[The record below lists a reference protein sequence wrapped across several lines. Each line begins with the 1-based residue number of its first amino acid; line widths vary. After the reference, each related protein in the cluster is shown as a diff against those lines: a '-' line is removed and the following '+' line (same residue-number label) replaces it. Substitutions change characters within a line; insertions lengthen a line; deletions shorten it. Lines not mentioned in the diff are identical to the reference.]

1 MGEVFSHIS
10 PDSKRTMRAMN
21 PDTDLP
27 LLLSLVLRFWL
38 VAHAWV
44 LLVRWAEAR
53 VTRPTVPSPGS
64 IEKETS

>member
-1 MGEVFSHIS
+1 
-10 PDSKRTMRAMN
+10 MRAMN